1 MLIYIPKSEG
11 IMKKS
16 KTITLTLIA
25 PVALS
30 LMSCS
35 SDEQPPKDLRFNS
48 VNDCLEYYTQ
58 EQCNNL
64 LGKAQ
69 PLFEKQN
76 DCESLAGSGKCQVVQ
91 SQGQSYW
98 MPLLAGAAAG
108 YLASQLQQSGE
119 QRCLDRNQ
127 NGVCDD
133 REGSA
138 AAAGSSSSSSGGA
151 RSNYRINV
159 EDFKGGTRTNDNN
172 YSGSNNAPTPK
183 AWFVPEQSAKTYT
196 PKKSFNSSVY
206 SSLGHSAGS
215 SSRGI
220 AGSTGHS
227 SAG

>member
-1 MLIYIPKSEG
+1 
-11 IMKKS
+11 MKKS

-35 SDEQPPKDLRFNS
+35 SDEPPPSNLRFNS
-48 VNDCLEYYTQ
+48 FNDCLEYYTH
-58 EQCNNL
+58 EQCDSL
-64 LGKAQ
+64 LSKAQ

-76 DCESLAGSGKCQVVQ
+76 ECEYLVGSGQCQTVS

-98 MPLLAGAAAG
+98 MPLVAGAAAG
-108 YLASQLQQSGE
+108 YLAAQLKDIGG
-119 QRCLDRNQ
+119 QRCYDRNQ

-133 REGSA
+133 REGSVSS
-138 AAAGSSSSSSGGA
+138 AGGVSSSSNNGGA
-151 RSNYRINV
+151 RSNYHINI
-159 EDFKGGTRTNDNN
+159 EDVKGGTNN
-172 YSGSNNAPTPK
+172 PANNGNYNTGNTPSTAPK
-183 AWFVPEQSAKTYT
+183 AWFVPDQATKTYT

-206 SSLGHSAGS
+206 SSLGHNAGS

-220 AGSTGHS
+220 AGSIGHS